1 MDLTIGELSRRT
13 QVKVPTIRYYEQIG
27 LLPQPVR
34 TEGQQRRYQEDEVN
48 RLNFIRHAREL
59 GFGVEDIR
67 ELLDLAARP
76 NQPCH
81 QADSIARRNLEAV
94 DRRLA
99 QLGAL
104 RQELARMVHE
114 CQHGRIC
121 ECRVIEVLADHT
133 QCHHDQ
139 H

>member
-1 MDLTIGELSRRT
+1 MNLTIGELSRRT
-13 QVKVPTIRYYEQIG
+13 QVKIPTVRYYEQIG
-27 LLPQPVR
+27 LLPQPAR
-34 TEGQQRRYQEDEVN
+34 TDGQQRRYQQDEVN

-67 ELLDLAARP
+67 ELLDLSARP

-99 QLGAL
+99 QLSAL
-104 RQELARMVHE
+104 RRELARMVEE

-121 ECRVIEVLADHT
+121 ECRVIEVLADHA
-133 QCHHDQ
+133 QCRHDE

>member
-121 ECRVIEVLADHT
+121 ECRVIEVLADHA